1 MRFAVLVSGEG
12 RNLQALIDACADAR
26 IPGRIVGVV
35 SNRPGVRALERAET
49 AGIPHRTIS
58 HLDFADR
65 GAFEN
70 ALGATLDEWAPD
82 VVLLAGF
89 MRVLT
94 ANFVRRYEGQLLNVH
109 PSLLPRHPGLRTH
122 QRAIEAGDTDHGA
135 SVHFVTEDLD
145 GGPVIIQG
153 RVRVEPQ
160 DTPQSLSERV
170 MNIVEVRIYPQVA
183 AWLARGELVLRD
195 GQATW
200 RGHALQAPL
209 QLHDIEDCF
218 R

>member
-35 SNRPGVRALERAET
+35 SNRAGVRALERADA
-49 AGIPHRTIS
+49 AGLPHRAVS

-65 GAFEN
+65 GAFEH
-70 ALGATLDEWAPD
+70 ALVATLDEWAPD
-82 VVLLAGF
+82 FVLLAGF

-94 ANFVRRYEGQLLNVH
+94 ADFVRRYPGRLLNVH
-109 PSLLPRHPGLRTH
+109 PSLLPRHPGLHTH
-122 QRAIEAGDTDHGA
+122 RRAIEAGDTEHGA
-135 SVHFVTEDLD
+135 TVHFVTEDLD
-145 GGPVIIQG
+145 GGPSIIQG

-160 DTPQSLSERV
+160 DTQQSLSERV
-170 MNIVEVRIYPQVA
+170 MNTVEIRIYPQVA
-183 AWLARGELVLRD
+183 AWLASGDIVLRK
-195 GQATW
+195 GVVTW
-200 RGHALQAPL
+200 RNQALQAPL